1 MNSPQFKEAL
11 EKLRQAPRKAE
22 VLRLMLAGHTNAEIA
37 RLRGRAEGTVRK
49 QISNIYQD
57 FGIESE
63 FPGDQ
68 ALRDKLKAL
77 FGKYKPDWITN
88 CSSVVVNESSNQGEL
103 VNQNG
108 VPYLVPSNDELFEEV
123 GEDLL
128 FLAINMLQQ
137 LGFNQKFKMIKA
149 SEYVG
154 YRFKYPGEGDKRYQ
168 LFLNQRKYGLC
179 VSITKYILEPYLLN
193 LEYWVDIGEN
203 LGRMIAGRFLIIPGR
218 ESLFLDSLNPKYW
231 NLLEVEGK
239 TVGTFYLNE
248 RENPEVY
255 NPMTDEVTQ
264 SCLDGFSRYSL
275 SDWESYLVIRE
286 DEKFTYTWQVFIDSK
301 QVLQEFIG
309 YFGNILMNQEY
320 CEVLYKIDCGEDI
333 PF

>member
-1 MNSPQFKEAL
+1 MNSQQFKEAL

-22 VLRLMLAGHTNAEIA
+22 VLRLVLAGRTNAEIA
-37 RLRGRAEGTVRK
+37 QLRGRAEGTVRK

-77 FGKYKPDWITN
+77 FSKYKPDWISN
-88 CSSVVVNESSNQGEL
+88 CSSAVVNESSNQGEL
-103 VNQNG
+103 VNQNS
-108 VPYLVPSNDELFEEV
+108 VAYLVPSNDELFEEV

-137 LGFNQKFKMIKA
+137 LGFNQKFKMNRA

-154 YRFKYPGEGDKRYQ
+154 YRFKDPGEGDKRYQ

-179 VSITKYILEPYLLN
+179 VSITKYILELYLLN
-193 LEYWVDIGEN
+193 LQYWVDMGETW
-203 LGRMIAGRFLIIPGR
+203 GWGEMTAGRFLIIPGR
-218 ESLFLDSLNPKYW
+218 ERLFLDSLKPKYW

-255 NPMTDEVTQ
+255 NFMTNEVTEN
-264 SCLDGFSRYSL
+264 CLDAFDPYGL
-275 SDWESYLVIRE
+275 SDWRTYLVINE
-286 DEKFTYTWQVFIDSK
+286 DEQFSYTWQVFIDSK
-301 QVLQEFIG
+301 QVLQEFLG
-309 YFGNILMNQEY
+309 YFGNILMDKEY
-320 CEVLYKIDCGEDI
+320 CKVLYKGDDI